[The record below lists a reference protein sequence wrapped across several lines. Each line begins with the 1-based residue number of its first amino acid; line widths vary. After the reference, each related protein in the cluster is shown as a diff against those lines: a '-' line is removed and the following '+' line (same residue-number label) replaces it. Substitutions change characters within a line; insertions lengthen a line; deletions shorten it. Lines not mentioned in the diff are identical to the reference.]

1 MADCDTIRMVF
12 IFHFY
17 YSGYFMF
24 NQKHNTFHFFVQTGK
39 YYSLNIAR
47 GKIVISI
54 EISKRDA
61 FNEPLLNQFV
71 NNFLNDLDFRKR
83 LTLAADPLNT
93 SGFVDIDIGR
103 SFLHFGSLSEE
114 ISSLVDKEKEGKAVE
129 EDYLNLRIRS
139 DKFSK
144 MNEKALSLFVPK
156 KRYYVAVA
164 QRFNLLFLL
173 HFLIFYVRKVRIVN
187 DKTKINFGKCA

>member
-1 MADCDTIRMVF
+1 
-12 IFHFY
+12 
-17 YSGYFMF
+17 MF

-47 GKIVISI
+47 GKVVIAI

-144 MNEKALSLFVPK
+144 MNEKALSLFMPK
-156 KRYYVAVA
+156 KTFNKVMEKLPYPRLQRRALRWLARGLPFSTTMRKMKIDRRYKNY
-164 QRFNLLFLL
+164 
-173 HFLIFYVRKVRIVN
+173 
-187 DKTKINFGKCA
+187 